1 VNSPIALELVN
12 GRERVFLEHVW
23 QSFGGDLAKFGEEEK
38 RMYAQSYAQPGVMR
52 DAFEYFKAFEPTDAA
67 DNRNFARTKL
77 PMPLL
82 VIEGEKGMNGLLAIQ
97 AALISDHLK
106 AIKFPSG
113 HWLMEEKPAE
123 TSAALKDFFGN

>member
-1 VNSPIALELVN
+1 
-12 GRERVFLEHVW
+12 
-23 QSFGGDLAKFGEEEK
+23 
-38 RMYAQSYAQPGVMR
+38 
-52 DAFEYFKAFEPTDAA
+52 
-67 DNRNFARTKL
+67 
-77 PMPLL
+77 
-82 VIEGEKGMNGLLAIQ
+82 MNGALAIQ

>member
-1 VNSPIALELVN
+1 MAAVELIGGCAHAL
-12 GRERVFLEHVW
+12 GH
-23 QSFGGDLAKFGEEEK
+23 G
-38 RMYAQSYAQPGVMR
+38 
-52 DAFEYFKAFEPTDAA
+52 AFQ
-67 DNRNFARTKL
+67 
-77 PMPLL
+77 
-82 VIEGEKGMNGLLAIQ
+82 IGMNGVLAIQ